1 VAAHNALPDSPVVIV
16 LVLVVD
22 AAVQND
28 KMSMSGSVV
37 ARFLPRGAGQR
48 GKEFSS
54 PGLDALATAVLFLG
68 PELRVVYANPAAENL
83 FKFSSRNIVGHG
95 LADAFRNDSQLSAAI
110 QHARERN
117 CSYLQHELSLTTASQ
132 EKYDVSCTV
141 TPAEIDGVDG
151 YLLEFNELHQQLR
164 IAREERLQDQTEA
177 SRWLIRNLAHEIKNP
192 LGGLRGAAQLLEREL
207 ERRELTEYTQVIMKE
222 ADRLQTLMDRL
233 LTPQRSP
240 RLAPLNIHEAVERVR
255 SLVLAEFPH
264 GIRIRR
270 EYDVSLPM
278 VEADR
283 EQIIQALLNIVRN
296 AAQALK
302 GNGDILLATRVA
314 RQVTLARKLHRLV
327 VMIQVVDDGPGVPE
341 ELREKI
347 FFPLVSGREGGTGL
361 GLTLAQTIISQHQG
375 AIELESE
382 PGRTRFT
389 IVLPLRAGG

>member
-1 VAAHNALPDSPVVIV
+1 MVSTSG
-16 LVLVVD
+16 

-28 KMSMSGSVV
+28 KMNKNGSVV
-37 ARFLPRGAGQR
+37 ARFPLRGEALQD
-48 GKEFSS
+48 KPFDS

-68 PELRVVYANPAAENL
+68 IDLIVLYANPAAENL

-95 LADAFRNDSQLSAAI
+95 LPEVFRNDSLLSAAI
-110 QHARERN
+110 HHATERN
-117 CSYLQHELSLTTASQ
+117 CSYLQHEVSLTTSAQ
-132 EKYDVSCTV
+132 EKFDVSCTV
-141 TPAEIDGVDG
+141 TPAEIGGVDG
-151 YLLEFNELHQQLR
+151 YILEFNELHQQLR
-164 IAREERLQDQTEA
+164 IAREERLHDQTEA

-207 ERRELTEYTQVIMKE
+207 DRPQLTEYTQVIMKE

-233 LTPQRSP
+233 LTPQRLP
-240 RLAPLNIHEAVERVR
+240 QFAPLNIHEAVERVR
-255 SLVLAEFPH
+255 SLVLAEFPE
-264 GIRIRR
+264 GILIRR
-270 EYDVSLPM
+270 EYDVSLPT
-278 VEADR
+278 VEADK

-302 GNGDILLATRVA
+302 GTGDIVLGTRVA

-327 VMIQVVDDGPGVPE
+327 VVIQVADNGPGVPE
-341 ELREKI
+341 GLRDKI

-361 GLTLAQTIISQHQG
+361 GLTLAQNIISQHQG

-389 IVLPLRAGG
+389 IVLPLRPGSA

>member
-1 VAAHNALPDSPVVIV
+1 
-16 LVLVVD
+16 
-22 AAVQND
+22 
-28 KMSMSGSVV
+28 MSKSESVV
-37 ARFLPRGAGQR
+37 ARFLPRGAGRHR
-48 GKEFSS
+48 GKQFGS

-68 PELRVVYANPAAENL
+68 PELAVVYANPAAENL

-95 LADAFRNDSQLSAAI
+95 LAEVFRNDSLLSAAI
-110 QHARERN
+110 LHARERN
-117 CSYLQHELSLTTASQ
+117 CSYLQHELCLVTASQ
-132 EKYDVSCTV
+132 EKFDVSCTV

-207 ERRELTEYTQVIMKE
+207 ERPELTEYTQVIMKE

-233 LTPQRSP
+233 LTPQRLP
-240 RLAPLNIHEAVERVR
+240 QLAPLNIHEAVERVR

-278 VEADR
+278 VQADR

-327 VMIQVVDDGPGVPE
+327 VMIQVSDNGPGVPA
-341 ELREKI
+341 ELRDKI

-361 GLTLAQTIISQHQG
+361 GLTLAQNIVSQHQG

-389 IVLPLRAGG
+389 IVLPLRPGNA